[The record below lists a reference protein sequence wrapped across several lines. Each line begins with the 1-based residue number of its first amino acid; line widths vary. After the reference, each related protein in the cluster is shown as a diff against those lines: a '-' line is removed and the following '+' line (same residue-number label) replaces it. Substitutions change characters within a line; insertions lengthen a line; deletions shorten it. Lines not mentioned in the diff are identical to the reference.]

1 MRISYILAHANRH
14 VELAILGLMSPST
27 RRGDGADLPR
37 RPAGAPETLT
47 PAQARERYGYDKPSE
62 AHLAWR
68 ESQQVRILG
77 GEAPSDAG
85 LVESEPLL
93 GAIA

>member
-1 MRISYILAHANRH
+1 MAPILLK
-14 VELAILGLMSPST
+14 VPPKSPVT
-27 RRGDGADLPR
+27 V
-37 RPAGAPETLT
+37 T
-47 PAQARERYGYDKPSE
+47 PAEARERYGYDKPSE
-62 AHLAWR
+62 AHMQWR
-68 ESQQVRILG
+68 ERQQTRILG

>member
-1 MRISYILAHANRH
+1 MAPIFLD
-14 VELAILGLMSPST
+14 VP
-27 RRGDGADLPR
+27 
-37 RPAGAPETLT
+37 PARAETLT
-47 PAQARERYGYDKPSE
+47 PAQARERYGYDKPSQ

-77 GEAPSDAG
+77 GEAPSEAG

-93 GAIA
+93 GAMA